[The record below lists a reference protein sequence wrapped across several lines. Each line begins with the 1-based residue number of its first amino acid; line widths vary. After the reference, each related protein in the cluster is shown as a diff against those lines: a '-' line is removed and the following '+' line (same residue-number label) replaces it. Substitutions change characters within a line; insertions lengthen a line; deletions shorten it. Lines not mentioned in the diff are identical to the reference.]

1 MKFDI
6 ALDNN
11 RYPEK
16 IGTTST
22 LEHLYPG
29 ASSKHNI
36 RKRGIVRVTGQ
47 IPIYSIW
54 ESRRY
59 LRYLRG
65 CRTRLAHARLRD
77 VGSHNGVIQRIIP
90 CIKGDPQNVQT
101 GSPSWSSLSKVQ
113 GTKLSQQRQEGYA

>member
-1 MKFDI
+1 MLSDTPTTNEIATRSMKFDI

-47 IPIYSIW
+47 IPIYSI
-54 ESRRY
+54 
-59 LRYLRG
+59 G
-65 CRTRLAHARLRD
+65 K
-77 VGSHNGVIQRIIP
+77 VG
-90 CIKGDPQNVQT
+90 DT
-101 GSPSWSSLSKVQ
+101 
-113 GTKLSQQRQEGYA
+113 